1 MKKMRPG
8 SLPPVQSKPQETPT
22 LMSLIFAETT
32 TFGARTYRAE
42 RRTLPREFLSV
53 STDFGD
59 VRIKI
64 SRMNGRILH
73 VQPEYDDC
81 RRLAVEKNRSE
92 ERRVGEE
99 CRSRWSPY
107 H

>member
-81 RRLAVEKNRSE
+81 RRLAVEKNVPLQRVISE
-92 ERRVGEE
+92 ALQDRKSVV
-99 CRSRWSPY
+99 
-107 H
+107 